1 MLKIRLARMGKKR
14 QPSYRIVVADIEAK
28 RDGRFVEIV
37 GHYNPLVNPPAFKIQ
52 EERAL
57 YWVSVG
63 AQPSE
68 AVRRLLEKNG
78 TYGRLARVRAGEPLE
93 AVIAEYKGEP
103 WPAPAQPEAAPAEL
117 PAVAAEDTH
126 EPQPALAGP
135 EAAVAEADLPADA
148 TPEEA

>member
-14 QPSYRIVVADIEAK
+14 QPSYRIVVTDIQTK

-37 GHYNPLVNPPAFKIQ
+37 GHYNPLTNPPAFNLR

-63 AQPSE
+63 AQPSD

-78 TYGRLARVRAGEPLE
+78 TYERLARVRAGESLA

-103 WPAPAQPEAAPAEL
+103 L
-117 PAVAAEDTH
+117 PADFDVSSAERAAT
-126 EPQPALAGP
+126 QPISEASDVSLAAT
-135 EAAVAEADLPADA
+135 EAAVAA
-148 TPEEA
+148 TSEEEV